1 MFFYGSDSDEDC
13 MLAPQRRQL
22 RDKSDPLSLNENQF
36 RQYFRVSREAFKN
49 ILETTKF
56 PQTSKSS
63 AIPSTLK
70 LAATLNLLASGSY
83 QTNVGASFLLGMAQP
98 TVSTIF
104 SELISLLEETLCEK
118 WIGLN
123 TQSFNETKKH
133 YFDKFKIP
141 GVVGCIDGTHIP
153 ILRPT
158 KDEHMYFNRKGFH
171 SINAMI
177 ITDHNY
183 RILAINPRF
192 GGAAHDSFVWDMSAE
207 REFFEENFR
216 NGESRLLGDSGY
228 CLAPWLLTPY
238 RNANFGSGE
247 EKFNSIH
254 STARCSVERGI
265 GVLKSRWR
273 CLSSDL

>member
-1 MFFYGSDSDEDC
+1 MEGRSTTDQIFT
-13 MLAPQRRQL
+13 LRQIL
-22 RDKSDPLSLNENQF
+22 QKC
-36 RQYFRVSREAFKN
+36 REH
-49 ILETTKF
+49 
-56 PQTSKSS
+56 Q
-63 AIPSTLK
+63 
-70 LAATLNLLASGSY
+70 
-83 QTNVGASFLLGMAQP
+83 V
-98 TVSTIF
+98 
-104 SELISLLEETLCEK
+104 
-118 WIGLN
+118 
-123 TQSFNETKKH
+123 
-133 YFDKFKIP
+133 P
-141 GVVGCIDGTHIP
+141 GVVGCIDSTHIP

-177 ITDHNY
+177 VNTDHNY

-238 RNANFGSGE
+238 RNAYYGSGE

-273 CLSSDL
+273 CLSSDRKLRYSPKKITAIINVCCALQNMCIAYNVAFDLDYMLLPADQLSVTAEMRNDSVLDRRAQRIRDAIRDSLLD